1 MSEKECRDFS
11 QYNFMATEELEQ
23 ILRMDVESGDESDT
37 ELILY
42 VMEVL
47 AERKKNSSTQEIT
60 AQQAWESFQANY
72 LPAAKQAALTPV
84 PKKAKASTQTWFRRM
99 IASAAVIA
107 VLIFLP
113 VATNAFRW
121 EEVWNAV
128 ATWAKDTFS
137 FSDDNPSEGNI
148 PSPSNT
154 RQYTSLQQALQYS
167 DEQANIVP
175 SWLPAGYALKEIVIG
190 QSPQKN
196 SYDAFYSNGEKD
208 LYISVQAFSISPE
221 KVEVGDDPVEV
232 YTINGIAYYIFENVD
247 QIQIIWYID
256 SYECRI
262 SCELTIDEI
271 KMMIDS
277 IGKG

>member
-11 QYNFMATEELEQ
+11 QYDSMTTEELEQ
-23 ILRMDVESGDESDT
+23 ILRADVESGDESDT
-37 ELILY
+37 ELILH

-47 AERKKNSSTQEIT
+47 AERKKNSCTQEIT
-60 AQQAWESFQANY
+60 AQQAWESFQTNY
-72 LPAAKQAALTPV
+72 LPAAENVIPFEDTAKTPTR
-84 PKKAKASTQTWFRRM
+84 PWFRRL

-107 VLIFLP
+107 VLILLP
-113 VATNAFRW
+113 MATNAFRW
-121 EEVWNAV
+121 EDVWKAV

-137 FSDDNPSEGNI
+137 FSAGDQTNENI
-148 PSPSNT
+148 PTPSST
-154 RQYTSLQQALQYS
+154 LQYTSLQQALQYTGDRS
-167 DEQANIVP
+167 DVVP
-175 SWLPAGYALKEIVIG
+175 SWLPEGYVLKEIIVG